1 MGLGLVLATTSV
13 YIVEIATTDM
23 RVGTSTST
31 ICVDNSDQIKGGRI
45 FDPIFLTQGLLGC
58 FVQFLG
64 GIGVLLTFRWLFAS
78 GPKGPE
84 TNYHNLTF
92 LLSLGAVLN
101 WWQLA
106 AALITL
112 VPPFVIGIIISIINI
127 IIVVINIIIVVIIT
141 INVIIIITVII
152 LSK

>member
-64 GIGVLLTFRWLFAS
+64 GIGVLLTFRW
-78 GPKGPE
+78 
-84 TNYHNLTF
+84 
-92 LLSLGAVLN
+92 
-101 WWQLA
+101 
-106 AALITL
+106 
-112 VPPFVIGIIISIINI
+112 
-127 IIVVINIIIVVIIT
+127 
-141 INVIIIITVII
+141 
-152 LSK
+152 